1 MCVCT
6 PSPTVS
12 EAEVLELLEL
22 GLYTFTVIDRCWEL
36 NVGPLEEQQPLL
48 TAESSLQPQTK

>member
-6 PSPTVS
+6 LSPTVS

-22 GLYTFTVIDRCWEL
+22 GLYTFAVIDRCWEL
-36 NVGPLEEQQPLL
+36 NVGSLEEQQSLL
-48 TAESSLQPQTK
+48 TAEPSLQPQTK